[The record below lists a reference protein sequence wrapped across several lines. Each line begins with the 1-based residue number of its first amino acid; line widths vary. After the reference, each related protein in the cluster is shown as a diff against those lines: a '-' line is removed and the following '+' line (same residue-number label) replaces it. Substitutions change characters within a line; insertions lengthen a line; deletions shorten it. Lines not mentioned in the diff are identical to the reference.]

1 MSIQDVPVP
10 PKPGREREVNSGF
23 DISDLDLSPLFVE
36 PDPTGPLAKLLPW
49 INFFLMLI
57 MTVVIVLSLIFK

>member
-10 PKPGREREVNSGF
+10 PKPARDRDVKGAF

-49 INFFLMLI
+49 INFFLMLV
-57 MTVVIVLSLIFK
+57 MTIVIVLVLIFK